1 MAVQQSVCQ
10 RTGEVEICSSSLE
23 RWFSWADCGA
33 LVTMLTAFLPLFL
46 ESIGFC
52 SAGEE
57 CKMAAGEGG
66 GWQCPQPF

>member
-1 MAVQQSVCQ
+1 M
-10 RTGEVEICSSSLE
+10 EICSSSLE

-33 LVTMLTAFLPLFL
+33 LATMLTAFLPPFL

-66 GWQCPQPF
+66 G